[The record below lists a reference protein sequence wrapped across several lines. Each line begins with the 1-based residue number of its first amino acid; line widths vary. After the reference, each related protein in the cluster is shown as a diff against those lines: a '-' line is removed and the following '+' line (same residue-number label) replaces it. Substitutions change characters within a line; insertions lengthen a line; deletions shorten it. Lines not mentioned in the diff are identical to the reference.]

1 MVRKML
7 AVLCL
12 VGLLAPCLA
21 ADATTPIPVADYKGT
36 IKIACVGDSITYG
49 AGVKDRAKNAYPF
62 VLGRLLGDKWE
73 VRNFG
78 VSGATLLRKGDK
90 PYEKQKAFQ
99 QALDFKPD
107 VLIVKLGTN
116 DTKPQNWKHQ
126 DQFEADY
133 KWLIEQFR
141 KANPEVRVYL
151 CLPVPAFPGNWG
163 INDKTIRE
171 GVIPAVRKLAKECQ
185 TQIIDLYAALE
196 GKKELVPDKVHPN
209 AEGAAIMAR
218 TVYKALTK
226 KDAPAEQK

>member
-1 MVRKML
+1 MVRKTL
-7 AVLCL
+7 ALLCL
-12 VGLLAPCLA
+12 VGFVAPCLA
-21 ADATTPIPVADYKGT
+21 ADSTAPLPVADYKGT
-36 IKIACVGDSITYG
+36 IMVACVGDSITYG
-49 AGVKDRAKNAYPF
+49 AGVKDRARNAYPF

-90 PYEKQKAFQ
+90 PYEKQGAFR

-116 DTKPQNWKHQ
+116 DTKPQNWKHK
-126 DQFEADY
+126 DQFEADA
-133 KWLIEQFR
+133 KWLVEQFR
-141 KANPEVRVYL
+141 QANPKVRVYL

-163 INDKTIRE
+163 INDPTIRE
-171 GVIPAVRKLAKECQ
+171 GVIPAVRNVAKECD

-209 AEGAAIMAR
+209 AEGAAIMAGA
-218 TVYKALTK
+218 VYKALTGK
-226 KDAPAEQK
+226 EAPAQSK